1 MSKERAIQE
10 VLNSG
15 CVNAL
20 LTCLSNIKNPTKS
33 TVCIFDCFRAITP
46 NDSVKLDFVRHD
58 GVATVSRHLV
68 ELLDILSKPYS
79 ASDEEMYA
87 SAANQCVCTFLE
99 ICNID
104 LARSQF
110 ASMGLHQ
117 FLREFTAVPQTGKT
131 AMLHANTGENVQFGV
146 FVLLCELLNAFCRDA
161 VDFNRLIALPLDYV
175 CF

>member
-1 MSKERAIQE
+1 MSE
-10 VLNSG
+10 VVNSG
-15 CVNAL
+15 CVSAL
-20 LTCLSNIKNPTKS
+20 LMCLNNIKTTTKS
-33 TVCIFDCFRAITP
+33 TVCIFDCLRSISRQELA
-46 NDSVKLDFVRHD
+46 KLDFVRND
-58 GVATVSRHLV
+58 GVLTLARHLV
-68 ELLDILSKPYS
+68 DLFHLLSKPYA
-79 ASDEEMYA
+79 ASVEEMYA

-146 FVLLCELLNAFCRDA
+146 FVLLCQLLNAFCRDA
-161 VDFNRLIALPLDYV
+161 VDFNRLIALPLDYA